1 MLSWV
6 ASHCS
11 FEHSVGAAT
20 FKGLS
25 CSLPLNYCVSMSSSS
40 WIDLAA
46 AAMRDAIIGA
56 FAMSALLLGL
66 LA

>member
-11 FEHSVGAAT
+11 FKHSVGAAT

-25 CSLPLNYCVSMSSSS
+25 CSLPLNYCVSRSSSS
-40 WIDLAA
+40 WIDLAEA
-46 AAMRDAIIGA
+46 AARDAITGES
-56 FAMSALLLGL
+56 AMNALLLG
-66 LA
+66 

>member
-6 ASHCS
+6 VSHCS

-25 CSLPLNYCVSMSSSS
+25 CSLPLNYCVLMSSSS
-40 WIDLAA
+40 LIDLVG
-46 AAMRDAIIGA
+46 AAMQDAITEA
-56 FAMSALLLGL
+56 FAMSALLLG
-66 LA
+66 